1 MEQEI
6 YGKTADLNCEIE
18 VNSNGMM
25 DMSALSG
32 SGIEVD
38 LYGSDLNDLAAAGK
52 QVMALMEGIDGIQNV
67 TDGQDA
73 GAGLPA
79 DRRQADDGHHRHDAE
94 GGRRQLQ
101 RRYRR

>member
-6 YGKTADLNCEIE
+6 YDKTADLNCEID

-38 LYGSDLNDLAAAGK
+38 LYGNDLNDLAAAGS
-52 QVMALMEGIDGIQNV
+52 
-67 TDGQDA
+67 
-73 GAGLPA
+73 
-79 DRRQADDGHHRHDAE
+79 RSWR
-94 GGRRQLQ
+94 
-101 RRYRR
+101 

>member
-38 LYGSDLNDLAAAGK
+38 LYGSELNDLAAAGK
-52 QVMALMEGIDGIQNV
+52 QVMALMEASTV
-67 TDGQDA
+67 SRTSPTA
-73 GAGLPA
+73 RTPA
-79 DRRQADDGHHRHDAE
+79 TPRSTSRLTRTRLCGWV
-94 GGRRQLQ
+94 
-101 RRYRR
+101 

>member
-1 MEQEI
+1 
-6 YGKTADLNCEIE
+6 
-18 VNSNGMM
+18 MM

-38 LYGSDLNDLAAAGK
+38 LYGSELNDLAAAGK

-73 GAGLPA
+73 GPTPRSTSRLTRTRLCGWV
-79 DRRQADDGHHRHDAE
+79 
-94 GGRRQLQ
+94 
-101 RRYRR
+101 

>member
-1 MEQEI
+1 
-6 YGKTADLNCEIE
+6 
-18 VNSNGMM
+18 MM

-38 LYGSDLNDLAAAGK
+38 LYCSDLNDLAAAGK

-73 GAGLPA
+73 G
-79 DRRQADDGHHRHDAE
+79 DAE
-94 GGRRQLQ
+94 INITLTRTRLCGWV
-101 RRYRR
+101 